1 MQQLY
6 PNCVI
11 SHISIPESAGLTTSD
26 FTVGEEGVIS
36 LQVECLDDPNSYKI
50 TVELDDEYMDIYVHM
65 PFVIHYQ

>member
-11 SHISIPESAGLTTSD
+11 AHIGIPESAGLTTSD
-26 FTVGEEGVIS
+26 FIVGEEGVIS
-36 LQVECLDDPNSYKI
+36 LQVECLDDPN
-50 TVELDDEYMDIYVHM
+50 LHM